1 MKNELVH
8 LAITSGEPAGIGPE
22 ISLQATKKFLLQHQD
37 VQIHLL
43 GDRGLFSPY
52 LNDFQD
58 DRLHLV
64 HIPLRSKNEYGQ
76 LNSANAPYVLE
87 MLDQAYF
94 GCHQKQYDAMVTA
107 PLQKSVINDHGL
119 HFTGHTEYL
128 AQKAGSKQVV
138 MMLCGQVSSSLTSSS
153 EMMRVALATTHLAL
167 KDVSLAIS
175 YRELLGTIQII
186 HQTLKKYFG
195 IQNPKIQV
203 AGLNPHAG
211 ESGYL
216 GKEEI
221 DVIAPAIKQAQSEGI
236 SVTGPFSADTM
247 FRLDML
253 DQVDVFLAMYH
264 DQGLIP
270 LKMACFGQGVNV
282 TLGLPI
288 IRTSVD
294 HGTALEIAGR
304 GEANFESMVQ
314 ALSVAYQMVKN
325 GTSSA

>member
-22 ISLQATKKFLLQHQD
+22 ISVQATKKFLHQHPD

-43 GDRGLFSPY
+43 GDRHLFSPY
-52 LNDFQD
+52 LDGFQN

-64 HIPLRSKNEYGQ
+64 HLPLRSKNNYGQ

-87 MLDQAYF
+87 MLDQAYL
-94 GCHQKQYDAMVTA
+94 GCEQKQYDAMVTA
-107 PLQKSVINDHGL
+107 PLQKSVMNDNGL

-138 MMLCGQVSSSLTSSS
+138 MMLCGQVSSSLARSS

-167 KDVSLAIS
+167 KDVPLAIS
-175 YRELLGTIQII
+175 YTELLGTIQII
-186 HQTLKKYFG
+186 HQTLKTYFG

-221 DVIAPAIKQAQSEGI
+221 DVITPVIKQAQSEGI

-247 FRLDML
+247 FRLDVL
-253 DQVDVFLAMYH
+253 DQVDIFLAMYH

-294 HGTALEIAGR
+294 HGTALQIAGR

-325 GTSSA
+325 GSSSA